1 MPSGEKK
8 FRKKKL
14 GSYPFISVIFS
25 ITLSLL
31 VIGLFGLILIYST
44 ALKQVIQENIEIQV
58 FLDKHI
64 TENERIKISKTIS
77 SREYVLKKDEKP
89 QITEVTK
96 DEAAKSFIAETGE
109 DFVEFIGDNPLRDAI
124 IIKIGTDYQTPEKM
138 ADIRAELEGMRGV
151 YEVSYVENL
160 IESINNNLSKIALT
174 LGGIAVLLILVVVI
188 LINNTIKLALFSQ
201 RFLIRSMQLVG
212 ATAGFIKGPFLRRA
226 LNYGLAAGLIA
237 SAALF
242 GFVYYANS
250 RIEEL
255 SLLDT
260 DKHVYILMASLIV
273 IGLLVG
279 YSSTWRAVN
288 RYLKMSL
295 DELY

>member
-1 MPSGEKK
+1 MSSGEKK

-14 GSYPFISVIFS
+14 GSYPFISVILS

-44 ALKQVIQENIEIQV
+44 ALTKVIQENIEIQV
-58 FLDKHI
+58 YLDKHI
-64 TENERIKISKTIS
+64 TENERIKINKTIS
-77 SREYVLKKDEKP
+77 SQDYVLLKDNVP
-89 QITEVTK
+89 QITEITK
-96 DEAAKSFIAETGE
+96 EEAAKIFIQETGE
-109 DFVEFIGDNPLRDAI
+109 DFVEFIGDNPLRDAM
-124 IIKIGTDYQTPEKM
+124 IIKIGPDFQSPDQM
-138 ADIRAELEGMRGV
+138 AEIRQEIETIRGV

-160 IESINNNLSKIALT
+160 IESINGNLSKIALT
-174 LGGIAVLLILVVVI
+174 LGGIATLLILVVII

-212 ATAGFIKGPFLRRA
+212 ATASFIKSPFLQRA
-226 LNYGLAAGLIA
+226 LNYGLMAGLIA
-237 SAALF
+237 SVFLF
-242 GFVYYANS
+242 GFVHYANS

-255 SLLDT
+255 AVIQT
-260 DKHVYILMASLIV
+260 DQHVYILMASLILTG
-273 IGLLVG
+273 IIVG
-279 YSSTWRAVN
+279 YASTWRAVN

>member
-1 MPSGEKK
+1 MPSGNKK

-44 ALKQVIQENIEIQV
+44 ALTKVIQENIEIQV
-58 FLDKHI
+58 YLDKHI
-64 TENERIKISKTIS
+64 TENERIKINKTIS
-77 SREYVLKKDEKP
+77 SQDYVLLKNNVP
-89 QITEVTK
+89 QITEITK
-96 DEAAKSFIAETGE
+96 EEAAKIFIQETGE
-109 DFVEFIGDNPLRDAI
+109 DFVEFIGDNPLRDAM
-124 IIKIGTDYQTPEKM
+124 IIKIGQDFQSPEQM
-138 ADIRAELEGMRGV
+138 AEIRQELEAIRGV

-160 IESINNNLSKIALT
+160 IESINRNLSKIALT
-174 LGGIAVLLILVVVI
+174 LGGIATLLILVVII

-212 ATAGFIKGPFLRRA
+212 ATAGFIKSPFLRRA
-226 LNYGLAAGLIA
+226 LNYGLMAGLIA
-237 SAALF
+237 SASLF
-242 GFVYYANS
+242 GFVHYANS

-255 SLLDT
+255 SLLQT
-260 DKHVYILMASLIV
+260 DQYIYTLMASLIF
-273 IGLLVG
+273 IGIIVG
-279 YSSTWRAVN
+279 YTSTWRAVN